1 MKAQYI
7 IPVSEVMHVASFA
20 VMQNVSGPDGL
31 KDGGKDQGSAVPR
44 APQKPF

>member
-20 VMQNVSGPDGL
+20 IMQEVSGSGL
-31 KDGGKDQGSAVPR
+31 KPGGQDDGTHVAR
-44 APQKPF
+44 APRKPF

>member
-7 IPVSEVMHVASFA
+7 IPVSEVMHVASFV
-20 VMQNVSGPDGL
+20 VMQEVSGSGL